1 MVIEASGGGE
11 RAAEDGVA
19 PAPHVVVVV
28 DVGDGC
34 AAAELE
40 GGCRICHLGDGD
52 GELPERVSGRLVRLG
67 CGCRGE
73 LAAAHRRCAEAW
85 FAVRGNK
92 CCEICGENAEN
103 ITGGSG
109 KEFIRQWH
117 DTAGVDGGGS
127 CGFCRSQS
135 FCHLLVVLLIVMF
148 LLPWFFFHNHMI

>member
-1 MVIEASGGGE
+1 MVIEASGEGE

-85 FAVRGNK
+85 FSVRGNK
-92 CCEICGENAEN
+92 CVAR
-103 ITGGSG
+103 
-109 KEFIRQWH
+109 FAARMRQTSPAAAARNSYGNGTTRRVW
-117 DTAGVDGGGS
+117 TVEVRAASAGAS
-127 CGFCRSQS
+127 RFAI
-135 FCHLLVVLLIVMF
+135 F
-148 LLPWFFFHNHMI
+148 